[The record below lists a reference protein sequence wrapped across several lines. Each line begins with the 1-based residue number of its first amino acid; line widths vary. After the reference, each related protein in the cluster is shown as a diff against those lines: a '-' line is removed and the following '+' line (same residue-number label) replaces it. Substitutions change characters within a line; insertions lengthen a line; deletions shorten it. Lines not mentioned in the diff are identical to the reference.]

1 MNEAHDNKQH
11 ALDMAQDSIM
21 EALMNEGVTLD
32 ELTELIQD
40 VLKDYVELAKRPTRH
55 KKRII

>member
-1 MNEAHDNKQH
+1 
-11 ALDMAQDSIM
+11 
-21 EALMNEGVTLD
+21 MNEGVTLD

-40 VLKDYVELAKRPTRH
+40 VLKDYVELAKRLTRH